1 MNVRRNIARRY
12 DARICPRSVIAL
24 LYLLHSTL
32 GGEEI
37 KMKIRNLVTGTA
49 IALTAA
55 VFVLGSAVSSEAK
68 GKKKA
73 EAAPQRS
80 ATCIFSAGAPV
91 CASRGGQSFTY
102 RNACYAGNDGAVV
115 KASKACAP
123 AKAMKGKK
131 GGKKA
136 MKKAGK
142 KKK

>member
-1 MNVRRNIARRY
+1 
-12 DARICPRSVIAL
+12 
-24 LYLLHSTL
+24 
-32 GGEEI
+32 
-37 KMKIRNLVTGTA
+37 MKIRNLVTGTA

-73 EAAPQRS
+73 APAPRPSVTCMFTAA
-80 ATCIFSAGAPV
+80 APV
-91 CASRGGQSFTY
+91 CATRGGQSFTY
-102 RNACYAGNDGAVV
+102 RNACYAGNDGAAV
-115 KASKACAP
+115 KASKACPAP
-123 AKAMKGKK
+123 KAMKAKK

>member
-1 MNVRRNIARRY
+1 
-12 DARICPRSVIAL
+12 
-24 LYLLHSTL
+24 
-32 GGEEI
+32 
-37 KMKIRNLVTGTA
+37 MKIRNLVTGTA
-49 IALTAA
+49 IAVTAA

-80 ATCIFSAGAPV
+80 VTCAFSAPAPV
-91 CASRGGQSFTY
+91 CATRGGLSQTY
-102 RNACYAGNDGAVV
+102 RNACWAGNDGAVV
-115 KASKACAP
+115 KATKACPP
-123 AKAMKGKK
+123 AKAMKAKK